1 MKPWIVALRAFVAA
15 GMVMLSAYSWAQSGY
30 PDKPIRIVSPFAPGG
45 TNDYLARIV
54 GRVLSEKWGQ
64 SVVVDNRAGAGG
76 NIGAEAVARAAPD
89 GYTLLMGSITTHAIN
104 PALYVKLPFNVQR
117 DFAPV
122 SGVAA
127 TQTVLVV
134 HPSVPAKTVS
144 DLVALAKSKPQSLHY
159 GSAGNGSIS
168 HMAMEL
174 FSYTSGARLT
184 HVPYKG
190 EGQAAVDVMSGQ
202 IEVMFPNMPTVLG
215 IVRAGKLRAIAV
227 GGKQR
232 SLLLPEIPTVAE
244 AGVPGYEMTGW
255 FGLFSPAGVPREVLV
270 RINAEVTQGL
280 QRPDIKDLLA
290 KQGAEPVPG
299 SVDQFTAFVR
309 EELAKWAKV
318 VKASGLKLE

>member
-1 MKPWIVALRAFVAA
+1 MSRRATLFRFFISA
-15 GMVMLSAYSWAQSGY
+15 GLTMLSTYSWAQPSY
-30 PDKPIRIVSPFAPGG
+30 PEKPIRIVSPFAAGG
-45 TNDYLARIV
+45 TNDYLARLV
-54 GRVLSEKWGQ
+54 GRLLTEKWGHPI
-64 SVVVDNRAGAGG
+64 VVDNRPGAGG
-76 NIGAEAVARAAPD
+76 NVGAEAVARSAPD

-104 PALYVKLPFNVQR
+104 PALYAKLPFNAQR

-134 HPSVPAKTVS
+134 HPSLPAKSVR
-144 DLVALAKSKPQSLHY
+144 DLVALAKSKPQALHY
-159 GSAGNGSIS
+159 GSAGYGAIS
-168 HMAMEL
+168 HMGAEL
-174 FSYTSGARLT
+174 FRYLTGATLS

-215 IVRAGKLRAIAV
+215 VVRAGKLRAIAV

-232 SLLLPEIPTVAE
+232 SQLMPEIPTVAE
-244 AGVPGYEMTGW
+244 AGVPGYEMSGW
-255 FGLFSPAGVPREVLV
+255 FGLFSPAGVPREVLM
-270 RINAEVTQGL
+270 RINTEVTRDL
-280 QRPDIKDLLA
+280 QRPDIEELLA

-318 VKASGLKLE
+318 VKASGIKID

>member
-1 MKPWIVALRAFVAA
+1 MMGSMLFRGFIAA
-15 GMVMLSAYSWAQSGY
+15 GLLMLAAYSSAQPGY
-30 PDKPIRIVSPFAPGG
+30 PEKPIRIVSPFATGG
-45 TNDYLARIV
+45 TNDYLARLV
-54 GRVLSEKWGQ
+54 GRLLTEKWGHPI
-64 SVVVDNRAGAGG
+64 VVDNRPGAGG
-76 NIGAEAVARAAPD
+76 NVGAEAVARSAPD

-104 PALYVKLPFNVQR
+104 PALYAKLPFNAQR

-134 HPSVPAKTVS
+134 HPSLPAKSVR
-144 DLVALAKSKPQSLHY
+144 DLVALAKSKPQALHY
-159 GSAGNGSIS
+159 GSAGYGAIS
-168 HMAMEL
+168 HMGAEL
-174 FSYTSGARLT
+174 FRYMTGATLS

-215 IVRAGKLRAIAV
+215 VVRAGKLRAVAV

-232 SLLLPEIPTVAE
+232 SQLMPEIPTVAE
-244 AGVPGYEMTGW
+244 AGVPGYEMSGW

-270 RINAEVTQGL
+270 RINTEVTRGL
-280 QRPDIKDLLA
+280 QRPDIEELLA

-318 VKASGLKLE
+318 VKASGIKID